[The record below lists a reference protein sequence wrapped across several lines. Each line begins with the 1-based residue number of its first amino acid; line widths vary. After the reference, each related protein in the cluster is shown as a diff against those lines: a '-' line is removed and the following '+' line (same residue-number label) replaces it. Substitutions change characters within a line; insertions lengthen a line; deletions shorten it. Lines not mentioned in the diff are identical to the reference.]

1 MFNKVE
7 KKIHETMCGE
17 EKLTRMFSQVIVII
31 FKSDIIKLVFFSFYF
46 IEIYSHLGKK
56 NFFLVT
62 LFSVTVN
69 ILILNHN
76 HDTNRFTH
84 CNSKTITTKSLED
97 RKIWGEFGLSVF
109 LLLPSF
115 HINVQRAFM

>member
-1 MFNKVE
+1 
-7 KKIHETMCGE
+7 MCGE

-31 FKSDIIKLVFFSFYF
+31 FKSDIIKLVFFSFVYF
-46 IEIYSHLGKK
+46 IEIYSQLK
-56 NFFLVT
+56 NNIFFLVT

-69 ILILNHN
+69 ILILSHN

-84 CNSKTITTKSLED
+84 CNSKTITTKSLRD

-115 HINVQRAFM
+115 HINVQRVLM